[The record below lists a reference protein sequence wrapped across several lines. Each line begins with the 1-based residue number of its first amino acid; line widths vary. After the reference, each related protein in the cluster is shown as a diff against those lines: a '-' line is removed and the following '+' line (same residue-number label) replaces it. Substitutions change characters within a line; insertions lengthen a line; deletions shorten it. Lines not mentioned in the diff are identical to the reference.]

1 MIINRSLMAFCK
13 RLRAEMLLKCQR
25 VYLREATETKTF
37 PYIVFDV
44 RVVSEIR
51 VAIELDIWGERGGEI
66 ALQALADDVEEL
78 LDGQVFSD
86 PLFTAALYTNNDL
99 KWVPDEDKD
108 IKHINMSFSATYQ
121 G

>member
-1 MIINRSLMAFCK
+1 
-13 RLRAEMLLKCQR
+13 MLTKCQR
-25 VYLREATETKTF
+25 VYLREAAETKTF
-37 PYIVFDV
+37 PYVVFDV
-44 RVVSEIR
+44 RVLTDIR

-66 ALQALADDVEEL
+66 TLQELADNIEEY
-78 LDGQVFSD
+78 LDGMVLSD

-99 KWVPDEDKD
+99 RWVTDEDKD

>member
-13 RLRAEMLLKCQR
+13 RLKTVMLTKCQR
-25 VYLREATETKTF
+25 VYLREATEKKTF

-44 RVVSEIR
+44 RVLSEIR
-51 VAIELDIWGERGGEI
+51 VAIELDIWGTRAGEV
-66 ALQALADDVEEL
+66 ALQDLADNIEEL
-78 LDGQVFSD
+78 LDGYVLSD
-86 PLFTAALYTNNDL
+86 PLFAAALYTNSDL
-99 KWVPDEDKD
+99 KWVEDEDKD